1 VKVDLSTEQHQVHLL
16 TKRYLLRTL
25 EPADASDT
33 WLGWLRDPEVMSPL
47 NELPWDITHEGLQD
61 YIMAFDNRK
70 RYLFGIFDI
79 STEAHVGIYEI
90 ETRERHRTAAFTV
103 LIGDKSHWGRDVVL
117 ETRVC
122 LLNYFFEQ
130 RGIEKAIG
138 KPLVRNFP
146 MIYNYV
152 AQGWQMEGILR
163 GHCRS
168 AFGGQ
173 RVDQYQF
180 GLLRSEWRAKGKSG
194 T

>member
-33 WLGWLRDPEVMSPL
+33 WLNWLRDPEVMSSL
-47 NELPWDITHEGLQD
+47 NQLPSVITHEGLQD
-61 YIMAFDNRK
+61 FIATFDHQK
-70 RYLFGIFDI
+70 RYLFGVFDI
-79 STEAHVGIYEI
+79 MTEVHVGIHEI
-90 ETRERHRTAAFTV
+90 EINERHRRATFTV
-103 LIGDKSHWGRDVVL
+103 VIGDKSHWGRDIVL
-117 ETRVC
+117 ETRAC
-122 LLNYFFEQ
+122 LLSFFFEQ

-138 KPLVRNFP
+138 KPFVRNFP

-152 AQGWQMEGILR
+152 AQGWQFEGILR
-163 GHCRS
+163 GQCRS

-180 GLLRSEWRAKGKSG
+180 GLLRSEWRAKAKGKA
-194 T
+194 